1 MMIILL
7 FFSFLAGLVT
17 VLSPCI
23 LPILPLLLAS
33 GVGSGRFRPI
43 GVILGFTVSFAF
55 FTLTLTSLAHAFGI
69 SPDFLRYA
77 AIVIMIFFGCTLF
90 FPRFEQMLVRY
101 FSGIARIGN
110 VIQGKSSLVG
120 SGFLSGIVLGIAL
133 GLIWTPCA
141 GPILAAIST
150 LAATRA
156 ITSAAVLITLM
167 YSLGAALPMFLI
179 AYGGSKIVSS
189 ARMVSTYAEII
200 RKCFGLLMIF
210 AALAIA
216 FHVDVILQQFT
227 LNYFPMITFEDTSLI
242 KKELEKVVIKEVNN
256 PLGGILES
264 QAPDFVGIADWINT
278 EPLSLTTL
286 RGKVI
291 LVDFWTYSCINCVRT
306 LPVLKQWYADYKDK
320 GFVLVGVHTP
330 EFAFEKNIKNVQDA
344 VKRFGIEYP
353 VALDSNYETWRA
365 YNNRYWPA
373 HYLIDQQG
381 AIKER
386 HFGEGGYQET
396 ENAIRA
402 LLGLGAKGMVET
414 PIQLRKAQTP
424 ELYLGFARAQQYQ
437 TSPAIQQNQKI
448 DYSYQEP
455 LANDYIGLKGAW
467 YVTPEYIKSEGD
479 MSRMDLNFIA
489 NRVYLVMQSDEP
501 RAVHVMF
508 DNEEVAHNYHS
519 VDMNEQGEILVHE
532 ARMYDILDLR
542 GDNGRHT
549 LSLLMPSGVSA
560 YAFTFGTEEQ

>member
-1 MMIILL
+1 LGLIIS
-7 FFSFLAGLVT
+7 FS
-17 VLSPCI
+17 
-23 LPILPLLLAS
+23 
-33 GVGSGRFRPI
+33 
-43 GVILGFTVSFAF
+43 F
-55 FTLTLTSLAHAFGI
+55 FTLTLTSLIHAFGI

-77 AIVIMIFFGCTLF
+77 AILVMAFFGLTLL
-90 FPRFEQMLVRY
+90 FPQLEQMLVRY
-101 FSGIARIGN
+101 FSGIAQIGN

-120 SGFLSGIVLGIAL
+120 SGFLSGMILGVAL

-141 GPILAAIST
+141 GPILAAITT

-156 ITSAAVLITLM
+156 VTLNTILITLM

-179 AYGGSKIVSS
+179 AYGGSKIIYSTS
-189 ARMVSTYAEII
+189 MVSRYAETI
-200 RKCFGLLMIF
+200 RKFFGLLMILS
-210 AALAIA
+210 ALAIA

-227 LNYFPMITFEDTSLI
+227 LKYFPMITIEDNSLV
-242 KKELEKVVIKEVNN
+242 KKELEKIVTGSNL
-256 PLGGILES
+256 LGGTLES
-264 QAPDFVGIADWINT
+264 QAPDFVGIAAWINT

-306 LPVLKQWYADYKDK
+306 LPVLKQWYADYKDQ

-365 YNNRYWPA
+365 YNNSYWPA

-381 AIKER
+381 VIKER

-414 PIQLRKAQTP
+414 PVQLRKAQTP

-448 DYSYQEP
+448 DYSYQMP
-455 LANDYIGLKGAW
+455 LADDHIGLNGVW
-467 YVTPEYIKSEGD
+467 SVTPEFIKSESD

-501 RAVHVMF
+501 RAVHVML

-519 VDMNEQGEILVHE
+519 VDMNERGEIFVHE

-549 LSLLMPSGVSA
+549 LSLVMPSGVSA
-560 YAFTFGTEEQ
+560 YAFTFGAGGQ